1 MQNHTQLPTG
11 LSFSYETERLIL
23 RLPSTDYLREIH
35 DFLYRNRS
43 CFEKYEP
50 TAPEN
55 YYTLD
60 FQQTLA
66 RCELKLAL
74 KLSSVRFYVFLKED
88 PSTIIGTV
96 CLHNIIK
103 MPYFTSEVGY
113 KFDASYQHHGYARE
127 ALSMALSVGFYGLGL
142 HKIFARCM
150 PENTPSRNLL
160 HATGFFEEGIER
172 DSILIQGKWEDH
184 IRYAILN
191 PFINGQFPLNYCPV
205 LFI

>member
-1 MQNHTQLPTG
+1 MRVKTCAQ
-11 LSFSYETERLIL
+11 
-23 RLPSTDYLREIH
+23 
-35 DFLYRNRS
+35 
-43 CFEKYEP
+43 
-50 TAPEN
+50 A
-55 YYTLD
+55 
-60 FQQTLA
+60 FQ
-66 RCELKLAL
+66 CAL
-74 KLSSVRFYVFLKED
+74 LCFLKED

-160 HATGFFEEGIER
+160 HATGFSRKELSATVFSFREN
-172 DSILIQGKWEDH
+172 GK
-184 IRYAILN
+184 ITSATLS
-191 PFINGQFPLNYCPV
+191 
-205 LFI
+205 

>member
-113 KFDASYQHHGYARE
+113 KFDASYQHHGYAQE
-127 ALSMALSVGFYGLGL
+127 SLSMALSVGFYGLGL

-191 PFINGQFPLNYCPV
+191 PDEIHS
-205 LFI
+205 

>member
-1 MQNHTQLPTG
+1 MI
-11 LSFSYETERLIL
+11 FYIV
-23 RLPSTDYLREIH
+23 
-35 DFLYRNRS
+35 
-43 CFEKYEP
+43 
-50 TAPEN
+50 TAPALKN
-55 YYTLD
+55 MNQPPLRIITLD

-113 KFDASYQHHGYARE
+113 KFDASYQHHGYAE
-127 ALSMALSVGFYGLGL
+127 KLCLWHCLSAFMVSDSTKSLPSACL
-142 HKIFARCM
+142 KIRLPKTCFACHR
-150 PENTPSRNLL
+150 
-160 HATGFFEEGIER
+160 FFEEGVER

-191 PFINGQFPLNYCPV
+191 PDEIHS
-205 LFI
+205 

>member
-127 ALSMALSVGFYGLGL
+127 ALSAFMVSDSTKSLPAACL
-142 HKIFARCM
+142 KIRLPETCCM
-150 PENTPSRNLL
+150 PQVFSRKELSATVFSFRENGKITS
-160 HATGFFEEGIER
+160 ATL
-172 DSILIQGKWEDH
+172 S
-184 IRYAILN
+184 
-191 PFINGQFPLNYCPV
+191 
-205 LFI
+205 

>member
-35 DFLYRNRS
+35 DFLYRNRF

-127 ALSMALSVGFYGLGL
+127 ALSMALSAFMVSGSTKSLPAACL
-142 HKIFARCM
+142 KIRLPETCCM
-150 PENTPSRNLL
+150 PQVFSRKELSATVFSFRENGKITS
-160 HATGFFEEGIER
+160 ATL
-172 DSILIQGKWEDH
+172 S
-184 IRYAILN
+184 
-191 PFINGQFPLNYCPV
+191 
-205 LFI
+205 

>member
-113 KFDASYQHHGYARE
+113 KFDASYQHH
-127 ALSMALSVGFYGLGL
+127 
-142 HKIFARCM
+142 
-150 PENTPSRNLL
+150 
-160 HATGFFEEGIER
+160 
-172 DSILIQGKWEDH
+172 
-184 IRYAILN
+184 
-191 PFINGQFPLNYCPV
+191 
-205 LFI
+205 

>member
-172 DSILIQGKWEDH
+172 DSILRENGK
-184 IRYAILN
+184 ITSATLS
-191 PFINGQFPLNYCPV
+191 
-205 LFI
+205 

>member
-1 MQNHTQLPTG
+1 MLYKNFSIRGFYAESHTTAHRA
-11 LSFSYETERLIL
+11 FF
-23 RLPSTDYLREIH
+23 
-35 DFLYRNRS
+35 FLRNRAIN
-43 CFEKYEP
+43 F
-50 TAPEN
+50 
-55 YYTLD
+55 
-60 FQQTLA
+60 
-66 RCELKLAL
+66 
-74 KLSSVRFYVFLKED
+74 
-88 PSTIIGTV
+88 
-96 CLHNIIK
+96 LHNIIK

-150 PENTPSRNLL
+150 PENTPSKNLL

-191 PFINGQFPLNYCPV
+191 PDEIHS
-205 LFI
+205 

>member
-1 MQNHTQLPTG
+1 MI
-11 LSFSYETERLIL
+11 FYIV
-23 RLPSTDYLREIH
+23 
-35 DFLYRNRS
+35 
-43 CFEKYEP
+43 
-50 TAPEN
+50 TAPALKNMNQPPPEN

-160 HATGFFEEGIER
+160 HATGFSRKELSATVFSFREN
-172 DSILIQGKWEDH
+172 GK
-184 IRYAILN
+184 ITSATLS
-191 PFINGQFPLNYCPV
+191 
-205 LFI
+205 